1 MCMTLRYRQL
11 AHMFGMSIE
20 FSQPGKPDDGIWG
33 DGICCYLGG
42 CGTRPTSEQVFDF
55 CVELMY
61 DTAYT

>member
-1 MCMTLRYRQL
+1 MYMTPRYRQPVR
-11 AHMFGMSIE
+11 MFGMNIE
-20 FSQPGKPDDGIWG
+20 FSQPGKPEDGIWG

-42 CGTRPTSEQVFDF
+42 CGTRPTIEQVFDF

>member
-1 MCMTLRYRQL
+1 
-11 AHMFGMSIE
+11 MFGMNIE
-20 FSQPGKPDDGIWG
+20 FSQPGKPEDGICG

-42 CGTRPTSEQVFDF
+42 CGTRPTIEQVFDF